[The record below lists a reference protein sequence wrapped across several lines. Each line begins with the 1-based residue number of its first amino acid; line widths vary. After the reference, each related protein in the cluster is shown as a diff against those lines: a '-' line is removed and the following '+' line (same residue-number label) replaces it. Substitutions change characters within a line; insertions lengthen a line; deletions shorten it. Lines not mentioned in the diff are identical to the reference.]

1 MASKG
6 KVKWFNGQK
15 GFGFIIPS
23 EGGADVF
30 VHISALEAAG
40 LRFLNEEAEVEYDLE
55 DRGGKMTA
63 VNLVVLSPGNP
74 RPPREDRGGGFGG
87 GGGGR
92 SFGGGG
98 GGRSG
103 GGGFGGGGGGGGR
116 SGGGGFGGGG
126 GNRSGGGGFGGGGN
140 RSGGGGGDR
149 W

>member
-15 GFGFIIPS
+15 GFGFIIPA

-40 LRFLNEEAEVEYDLE
+40 LRFLNEEAEVEYDLQ

-63 VNLVVLSPGNP
+63 VNLVVLSPGKP
-74 RPPREDRGGGFGG
+74 RAPREDRGGFGG
-87 GGGGR
+87 GDRDRGDRGGR
-92 SFGGGG
+92 
-98 GGRSG
+98 
-103 GGGFGGGGGGGGR
+103 GFGGGGGGGR
-116 SGGGGFGGGG
+116 GFGGGG
-126 GNRSGGGGFGGGGN
+126 GRGGDRGDRGGH
-140 RSGGGGGDR
+140 RGGGGGER

>member
-15 GFGFIIPS
+15 GFGFIIPA

-74 RPPREDRGGGFGG
+74 RPPREDRGGGGG
-87 GGGGR
+87 GFGGGGR
-92 SFGGGG
+92 SF
-98 GGRSG
+98 
-103 GGGFGGGGGGGGR
+103 GGGGGR

-140 RSGGGGGDR
+140 RSGGGGGYRGGGDRGGNGGGGDR

>member
-15 GFGFIIPS
+15 GFGFIIPA

-63 VNLVVLSPGNP
+63 VNLVVLSPGKP
-74 RPPREDRGGGFGG
+74 RAPREDRGGFGGGDRGGRGFGG
-87 GGGGR
+87 GGGRG
-92 SFGGGG
+92 FGGGG
-98 GGRSG
+98 GRGGDRGGRSG
-103 GGGFGGGGGGGGR
+103 GGGGYR
-116 SGGGGFGGGG
+116 G
-126 GNRSGGGGFGGGGN
+126 GN
-140 RSGGGGGDR
+140 GGGGDR

>member
-15 GFGFIIPS
+15 GFGFIIPA

-40 LRFLNEEAEVEYDLE
+40 LRFLNEEAEVEYELE

-63 VNLVVLSPGNP
+63 VNLVVLSPGKP
-74 RPPREDRGGGFGG
+74 RPPREDRGGFGGGDRGGRGFGG
-87 GGGGR
+87 GGRGGDR
-92 SFGGGG
+92 GGDRGGNRGGGG
-98 GGRSG
+98 GYR
-103 GGGFGGGGGGGGR
+103 
-116 SGGGGFGGGG
+116 G
-126 GNRSGGGGFGGGGN
+126 GN
-140 RSGGGGGDR
+140 GGGGDR